1 MDVSDL
7 AKVIGYEVDLLLEA
21 INQAGLSQLSPND
34 NISTEDRKKILEH
47 IKSTKK
53 GTKKTISIAKRK
65 TEIKN
70 DEGQIFITKFK
81 SDNQSSKEKS
91 SSGDLSGTIDF
102 ETAEKRRVQA
112 SSEKKIQDEEREK
125 RIKDSSTKVIRK
137 TKQEQAKQ
145 SVGISTTK
153 KPSKTQRKD
162 LKKPAKDS
170 KLDKKE
176 QEGEKYLES
185 QLASVQKFE
194 KPAEFVQ
201 KEISIPETISVAE
214 LSKGLSV
221 KSSDLIKTL
230 MNNGI
235 MATVNQSLDQET
247 AVLITTE
254 LGHVGNPIQENEA
267 EEKMLEV
274 FAEEGE
280 QIGRDAI
287 VSVLGH
293 VDHGKT
299 SLLDYIRNSSVAD
312 KEEGGI
318 TQSIGAYQVS
328 IEDKN
333 LTFIDTP
340 GHAAF
345 SKMRARGANSTD
357 IVILVVAADDGV
369 QPQTV
374 EAINHAKAAGV
385 QIVVAINKIDKPEAD
400 VDKIKGDL
408 AKEELVA
415 DDWGGDVQMV
425 PVSAQSGEGIPELLE
440 TIFLVSEIMDLKASF
455 EGPATGVVLESGV
468 KRGEGA
474 VATLLIQQGSLN
486 TGDFILVGDQTRK
499 IRALKDFN
507 DKPIKKAK
515 PSSPVSVSGLEY
527 PPSAG
532 DQFYVL
538 KDEKTAKNLSEESA
552 TKEREKRLSRMG
564 DILGLIRTQE
574 RKVLLF

>member
-70 DEGQIFITKFK
+70 DEGQISITRFK
-81 SDNQSSKEKS
+81 SDNLSSKEKS

-112 SSEKKIQDEEREK
+112 ASEKKFQDEEREK

-145 SVGISTTK
+145 SEGISAAK
-153 KPSKTQRKD
+153 KPTKTQRKD

-267 EEKMLEV
+267 EEKMLEG

-374 EAINHAKAAGV
+374 EAINHAKAAEV

-515 PSSPVSVSGLEY
+515 PSSPVSVSGLE
-527 PPSAG
+527 
-532 DQFYVL
+532 
-538 KDEKTAKNLSEESA
+538 LS
-552 TKEREKRLSRMG
+552 
-564 DILGLIRTQE
+564 LIHI
-574 RKVLLF
+574 

>member
-1 MDVSDL
+1 
-7 AKVIGYEVDLLLEA
+7 
-21 INQAGLSQLSPND
+21 
-34 NISTEDRKKILEH
+34 
-47 IKSTKK
+47 
-53 GTKKTISIAKRK
+53 
-65 TEIKN
+65 
-70 DEGQIFITKFK
+70 
-81 SDNQSSKEKS
+81 
-91 SSGDLSGTIDF
+91 
-102 ETAEKRRVQA
+102 
-112 SSEKKIQDEEREK
+112 
-125 RIKDSSTKVIRK
+125 
-137 TKQEQAKQ
+137 
-145 SVGISTTK
+145 
-153 KPSKTQRKD
+153 
-162 LKKPAKDS
+162 
-170 KLDKKE
+170 
-176 QEGEKYLES
+176 
-185 QLASVQKFE
+185 
-194 KPAEFVQ
+194 
-201 KEISIPETISVAE
+201 
-214 LSKGLSV
+214 
-221 KSSDLIKTL
+221 

-267 EEKMLEV
+267 EEKMLEG
-274 FAEEGE
+274 FAQEGE

-357 IVILVVAADDGV
+357 IVVLVVAADDGV

-415 DDWGGDVQMV
+415 EDWGGDIQMV
-425 PVSAQSGEGIPELLE
+425 PVSAQSGEGVPELLE
-440 TIFLVSEIMDLKASF
+440 TIFLVAEIMDLKASF

-507 DKPIKKAK
+507 DKPIKTAQ
-515 PSSPVSVSGLEY
+515 PSSPVSISGLEY

-538 KDEKTAKNLSEESA
+538 KDEKTAKNLSEERA

-564 DILGLIRTQE
+564 SLNSENIFANADGTKPSINLILKSDSNGTLEALSGSVLNMKVDEVNLKIVLDGVGSITENDVNLAIASEATIFGYNVRADTTALNLAESEGIEIEYFGIIYDLLDSIKALIEGSLEPEIKERQLGIAEVKELFKSPKFGLIAGSMVTDGSIMANKLVRVLRDNIVIHEGKLDSLRRFKDEASEVKSGTECGIGITNYTDAKVGDVIEVYE
-574 RKVLLF
+574 REEIARKLES

>member
-1 MDVSDL
+1 
-7 AKVIGYEVDLLLEA
+7 E
-21 INQAGLSQLSPND
+21 
-34 NISTEDRKKILEH
+34 
-47 IKSTKK
+47 K
-53 GTKKTISIAKRK
+53 G
-65 TEIKN
+65 
-70 DEGQIFITKFK
+70 
-81 SDNQSSKEKS
+81 
-91 SSGDLSGTIDF
+91 SSGDLSGAIDF
-102 ETAEKRRVQA
+102 EAAEKRRVQA
-112 SSEKKIQDEEREK
+112 SSDKKAQDEEREK

-145 SVGISTTK
+145 SKGSSSAKKST
-153 KPSKTQRKD
+153 KTQRKD
-162 LKKPAKDS
+162 LKSPAKDS

-176 QEGEKYLES
+176 QEGEKLLES
-185 QLASVQKFE
+185 QIASVQKFE
-194 KPAEFVQ
+194 KPSEFIQ

-214 LSKGLSV
+214 LAKGLSV
-221 KSSDLIKTL
+221 KSSDLIKAL

-267 EEKMLEV
+267 EEKMLEG
-274 FAEEGE
+274 FAQEGE

-357 IVILVVAADDGV
+357 IVVLVVAADDGV

-374 EAINHAKAAGV
+374 EAINH
-385 QIVVAINKIDKPEAD
+385 
-400 VDKIKGDL
+400 
-408 AKEELVA
+408 
-415 DDWGGDVQMV
+415 
-425 PVSAQSGEGIPELLE
+425 
-440 TIFLVSEIMDLKASF
+440 
-455 EGPATGVVLESGV
+455 
-468 KRGEGA
+468 
-474 VATLLIQQGSLN
+474 
-486 TGDFILVGDQTRK
+486 
-499 IRALKDFN
+499 
-507 DKPIKKAK
+507 
-515 PSSPVSVSGLEY
+515 
-527 PPSAG
+527 
-532 DQFYVL
+532 
-538 KDEKTAKNLSEESA
+538 
-552 TKEREKRLSRMG
+552 
-564 DILGLIRTQE
+564 
-574 RKVLLF
+574 

>member
-1 MDVSDL
+1 
-7 AKVIGYEVDLLLEA
+7 
-21 INQAGLSQLSPND
+21 
-34 NISTEDRKKILEH
+34 
-47 IKSTKK
+47 
-53 GTKKTISIAKRK
+53 
-65 TEIKN
+65 
-70 DEGQIFITKFK
+70 
-81 SDNQSSKEKS
+81 
-91 SSGDLSGTIDF
+91 
-102 ETAEKRRVQA
+102 
-112 SSEKKIQDEEREK
+112 
-125 RIKDSSTKVIRK
+125 
-137 TKQEQAKQ
+137 
-145 SVGISTTK
+145 
-153 KPSKTQRKD
+153 
-162 LKKPAKDS
+162 
-170 KLDKKE
+170 
-176 QEGEKYLES
+176 
-185 QLASVQKFE
+185 
-194 KPAEFVQ
+194 
-201 KEISIPETISVAE
+201 
-214 LSKGLSV
+214 
-221 KSSDLIKTL
+221 

-267 EEKMLEV
+267 EEKMLEG
-274 FAEEGE
+274 FAQEGE

-357 IVILVVAADDGV
+357 IVVLVVAADDGV

-415 DDWGGDVQMV
+415 EDWGGDIQMV

-440 TIFLVSEIMDLKASF
+440 TIFLVAEIMDLKASF

-507 DKPIKKAK
+507 DKPIKTAQ
-515 PSSPVSVSGLEY
+515 PSSPISISGLEY

-538 KDEKTAKNLSEESA
+538 KDEKTAKNLSEERA

-564 DILGLIRTQE
+564 SLNSENIFANADGTKPSINLILKSDSNGTLEALSGSVLNMKIDEVNLKIVLDGVGSITENDVNLAIASEATIFGYNVRADTTALNLAESEGIEIKYFGIIYDLLDSIKALIEGSLEPEIKERQIGIAEVKELFKSPKFGLIAGSMVTDGSIISNKLARVLRDNIVIHEGKLDSLRRFKDEASEVKSGTECGIGITNYTDAKVGDVIEVYE
-574 RKVLLF
+574 REEIARKLES

>member
-1 MDVSDL
+1 
-7 AKVIGYEVDLLLEA
+7 
-21 INQAGLSQLSPND
+21 
-34 NISTEDRKKILEH
+34 
-47 IKSTKK
+47 
-53 GTKKTISIAKRK
+53 
-65 TEIKN
+65 
-70 DEGQIFITKFK
+70 
-81 SDNQSSKEKS
+81 
-91 SSGDLSGTIDF
+91 
-102 ETAEKRRVQA
+102 
-112 SSEKKIQDEEREK
+112 
-125 RIKDSSTKVIRK
+125 
-137 TKQEQAKQ
+137 
-145 SVGISTTK
+145 
-153 KPSKTQRKD
+153 
-162 LKKPAKDS
+162 
-170 KLDKKE
+170 
-176 QEGEKYLES
+176 
-185 QLASVQKFE
+185 
-194 KPAEFVQ
+194 
-201 KEISIPETISVAE
+201 
-214 LSKGLSV
+214 
-221 KSSDLIKTL
+221 

-267 EEKMLEV
+267 EEKMLEG
-274 FAEEGE
+274 FAQEGE

-357 IVILVVAADDGV
+357 IVVLVVAADDGV

-415 DDWGGDVQMV
+415 EDWGGDIQMV
-425 PVSAQSGEGIPELLE
+425 PVSAQSGEGVPELLE
-440 TIFLVSEIMDLKASF
+440 TIFLVAEIMDLKASF

-507 DKPIKKAK
+507 DKPIKTAQ
-515 PSSPVSVSGLEY
+515 PSSPVSISGLEY

-538 KDEKTAKNLSEESA
+538 KDEKTAKNLSEERA

-564 DILGLIRTQE
+564 SLNSENIFANADGTKPSINLILKSDSNGTLEALSGSVLNMKVDEVNLKIVLDGVGSITENDVNLAIASEATIFGYNVRADTTALNLAESEGIEIKYFGIIYDLLDSIKALIEGLEPEIKERQLGIAEVKELFKSPKFGLIAGSMVTDGSIMANKLVRVLRDNIVIHEGKLDSLRRFKDEASEVKSGTECGIGITNYTDAKVGDVIEVYE
-574 RKVLLF
+574 REEIARKLES